1 MLRPY
6 AIFLISFISIV
17 AAGCVT
23 QGAVLSL
30 EQEAQ
35 GIDRVLVCPVCPA
48 ETIDQS
54 QVPLAKQMRGIVREK
69 LAAGEQREAILDFF
83 VDRYGDQVLA
93 APPKS
98 GFNLVAWSVPIAG
111 MMLGLG
117 ALIFLLRRMRAA
129 PGGSGYGSSLDFDGF
144 PNENEL
150 TPYLLRVDQDISKL
164 LNLKKS
170 EISDG

>member
-6 AIFLISFISIV
+6 AIFLISFVSIV
-17 AAGCVT
+17 ATGCLT

-35 GIDRVLVCPVCPA
+35 GIDRLLVCPVCPA

-54 QVPLAKQMRGIVREK
+54 QVPLAKQLRSIVREK
-69 LAAGEQREAILDFF
+69 LAAGEQRQAILDFF
-83 VDRYGDQVLA
+83 VDRYGEQVLA

-111 MMLGLG
+111 MVLGLA
-117 ALIFLLRRMRAA
+117 ALMVLLRKMRAN
-129 PGGSGYGSSLDFDGF
+129 SGERGRGMSSESEEF
-144 PNENEL
+144 PDAGEL
-150 TPYLLRVDQDISKL
+150 SPYLSRVDQDISKL
-164 LNLKKS
+164 LDLKKS
-170 EISDG
+170 EINDG

>member
-1 MLRPY
+1 M
-6 AIFLISFISIV
+6 ISFISIV

-117 ALIFLLRRMRAA
+117 ALIFLLRRMRADS
-129 PGGSGYGSSLDFDGF
+129 GGSGYGSSLDSDGF

-170 EISDG
+170 DISDG